1 MKWIKGTF
9 VMLLLMLYV
18 GACYGAWKTIMP
30 LIQNKEKFPLL
41 NALFT
46 INLSEMLLILEYF
59 VAASVV
65 VSFVFLIPWFVI
77 IYFKNSKSLIIKPSV
92 VIAYFKVCTLIS
104 LTLSILVSLN
114 QTQLDIVA
122 SLLSILALFS
132 FLVPHKKEKSSQLQK
147 K

>member
-1 MKWIKGTF
+1 
-9 VMLLLMLYV
+9 MLYV